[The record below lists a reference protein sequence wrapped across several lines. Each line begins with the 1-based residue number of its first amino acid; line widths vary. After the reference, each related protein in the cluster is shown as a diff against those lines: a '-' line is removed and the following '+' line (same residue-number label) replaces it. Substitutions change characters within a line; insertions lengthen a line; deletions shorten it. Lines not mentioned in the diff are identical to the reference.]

1 MNEYDDYDDY
11 DDYDAGLA
19 KPQKWGWSML
29 ILNMMLLPW
38 STGLAL
44 KKWFYNF
51 LAKNDSK

>member
-1 MNEYDDYDDY
+1 MNEYDDYDDD

-19 KPQKWGWSML
+19 KPQKWGWSVL